1 MHKPCE
7 RSSRALGNRC
17 ARVKIKMVDH
27 PALEVVVRVKG
38 RAVVLANPAMALHVV
53 MVKGRPLAATEVA
66 NRLLMAVVVR
76 RNVPRIATPIRRSSL
91 TATSDLSH
99 S

>member
-1 MHKPCE
+1 
-7 RSSRALGNRC
+7 
-17 ARVKIKMVDH
+17 MVGQ
-27 PALEVVVRVKG
+27 PAPEVVAQGKG
-38 RAVVLANPAMALHVV
+38 RGVVLANPAMALHVV

-91 TATSDLSH
+91 TATSNHHEKARQMTGFCLLVTAH
-99 S
+99 CALN